1 MTRAEGS
8 GRPVKYRYE
17 LCKTPTQKVLVANS
31 KPTVCTLCGMYLF
44 LVKRMTRLD
53 LPTPESPMRTTLR
66 MDSVIGDDTGDEQ
79 RGTTISR
86 RFATSMGAPLWAV
99 QAHLSSYDEDVA
111 QIQAL
116 IPNEDTEPGRSP
128 TLSILIIKIYVLYIS
143 FNTLL
148 LRQDTRWG
156 STDLLHDSPATIF
169 RRMVERYFWLLEFLP
184 DDDDETADILP
195 SSRAVKRLKTLMVE
209 RTRVKNVNKALQK
222 DGITM
227 LDTRVWVDG
236 LIEVEPSFKHYLADI
251 VHSPDFEAGCVK
263 MLNGRRQTSIAL
275 KRLLFSHLNG
285 TAATFLRVR

>member
-1 MTRAEGS
+1 
-8 GRPVKYRYE
+8 
-17 LCKTPTQKVLVANS
+17 
-31 KPTVCTLCGMYLF
+31 
-44 LVKRMTRLD
+44 
-53 LPTPESPMRTTLR
+53 
-66 MDSVIGDDTGDEQ
+66 
-79 RGTTISR
+79 
-86 RFATSMGAPLWAV
+86 
-99 QAHLSSYDEDVA
+99 
-111 QIQAL
+111 
-116 IPNEDTEPGRSP
+116 
-128 TLSILIIKIYVLYIS
+128 
-143 FNTLL
+143 
-148 LRQDTRWG
+148 
-156 STDLLHDSPATIF
+156 
-169 RRMVERYFWLLEFLP
+169 MVERYFWLSEFLP
-184 DDDDETADILP
+184 DDDDETADIMP

>member
-1 MTRAEGS
+1 
-8 GRPVKYRYE
+8 
-17 LCKTPTQKVLVANS
+17 
-31 KPTVCTLCGMYLF
+31 
-44 LVKRMTRLD
+44 
-53 LPTPESPMRTTLR
+53 
-66 MDSVIGDDTGDEQ
+66 
-79 RGTTISR
+79 
-86 RFATSMGAPLWAV
+86 MGAPLVGCASHRLNLAV

-111 QIQAL
+111 QIQTLMRKMKTLNLAAAL
-116 IPNEDTEPGRSP
+116 R
-128 TLSILIIKIYVLYIS
+128 

-156 STDLLHDSPATIF
+156 STD
-169 RRMVERYFWLLEFLP
+169 RMVERYFWLSEFLP
-184 DDDDETADILP
+184 DDDDETADIMP

-285 TAATFLRVR
+285 TAATFPRYSTRIVLLQLRTAPYYSLD